1 MKKFNEFIN
10 EEYGRKIELI
20 SKRNPAL
27 KITFDVKDGK
37 IYNIVNNA
45 HMRFPYVEGQY
56 YTRNMETWCCNNNF
70 LLNGEDTCTEPKIF
84 GIRTK
89 DIPKGDILR
98 SIYPNKF
105 RK

>member
-45 HMRFPYVEGQY
+45 HM
-56 YTRNMETWCCNNNF
+56 
-70 LLNGEDTCTEPKIF
+70 KIYQ
-84 GIRTK
+84 RE
-89 DIPKGDILR
+89 
-98 SIYPNKF
+98 IY
-105 RK
+105 